1 MLFVNHFLVTSR
13 RKVVYPNINIS
24 KHFLISEMIDYLED
38 YYPNKRYHSTLGM
51 IFLQF
56 EELEFNVF

>member
-1 MLFVNHFLVTSR
+1 M
-13 RKVVYPNINIS
+13 VYPNINIS